1 MLRGVLTVRRWT
13 MGGRYNL
20 ADHGASLEHTTG
32 DLYLETA
39 EETARY
45 AAAFG
50 KLSAGRWNRTTRR
63 LLRLRCGSRVKG
75 QRRQGWCCV
84 EGAGWAALL
93 FGVASIIRVLARL
106 ADVLL
111 RHRRL
116 SRESQVEVA
125 FVDGRVAVR
134 DSKDWSGPILV
145 FTPFEWGAFLSG
157 VRDAEF
163 ELPRPRS
170 PDDSHEAQ

>member
-1 MLRGVLTVRRWT
+1 VNLSRAMLRKSTL
-13 MGGRYNL
+13 
-20 ADHGASLEHTTG
+20 SHTNG
-32 DLYLETA
+32 
-39 EETARY
+39 
-45 AAAFG
+45 
-50 KLSAGRWNRTTRR
+50 
-63 LLRLRCGSRVKG
+63 C
-75 QRRQGWCCV
+75 
-84 EGAGWAALL
+84 
-93 FGVASIIRVLARL
+93 
-106 ADVLL
+106 
-111 RHRRL
+111 
-116 SRESQVEVA
+116 VEVA